1 MSVNATGK
9 KTPLQKLRK
18 AWKRADPSERAE
30 FLLWLRDSG
39 ALEGEYA
46 PEQDATVPVSSGR
59 YLRPDAVR
67 RIREVMTSRRL
78 NPGDVM
84 GELGFD
90 PEDPSLHR
98 AMTRSY
104 GLRLVIIEALEKWL
118 ATHSGKS

>member
-1 MSVNATGK
+1 MSETGK

-18 AWKRADPSERAE
+18 AWKRADASERAE
-30 FLLWLRDSG
+30 FLEWLTESG
-39 ALEGEYA
+39 AIDSTNA
-46 PEQDATVPVSSGR
+46 SFVPVSSGR

-67 RIREVMTSRRL
+67 RIREVMVARRL

-118 ATHSGKS
+118 ATHSGDR

>member
-1 MSVNATGK
+1 MTGPSGGLTNCKRRQAAASNEMSVNATGK

-46 PEQDATVPVSSGR
+46 SEQDATVPVSSGR

-90 PEDPSLHR
+90 PR
-98 AMTRSY
+98 TRPC
-104 GLRLVIIEALEKWL
+104 IAP
-118 ATHSGKS
+118 